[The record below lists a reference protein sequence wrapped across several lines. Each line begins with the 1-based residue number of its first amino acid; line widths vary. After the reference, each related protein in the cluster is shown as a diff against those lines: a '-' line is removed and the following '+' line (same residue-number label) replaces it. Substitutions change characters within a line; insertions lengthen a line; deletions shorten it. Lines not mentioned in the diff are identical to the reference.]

1 MKIKILSSSDFHG
14 AWQNHTGMN
23 APLYRRF
30 DETDTDAMLNQV
42 LLRIR
47 IYLVFFLI
55 NIFVKDFGIA
65 IWLKNGAPAHK
76 LVLGIPLFARTF
88 LLARIDQNELHAPTI
103 GNGTEGP
110 FTRSAGFLSYFEV
123 NIFE

>member
-1 MKIKILSSSDFHG
+1 VNFFFFCFCIL
-14 AWQNHTGMN
+14 
-23 APLYRRF
+23 
-30 DETDTDAMLNQV
+30 
-42 LLRIR
+42 I
-47 IYLVFFLI
+47 FL
-55 NIFVKDFGIA
+55 KDFGVA

-88 LLARIDQNELHAPTI
+88 LLARTDKNDLHSPTI

-123 NIFE
+123 NLSYRSFIFILFFI